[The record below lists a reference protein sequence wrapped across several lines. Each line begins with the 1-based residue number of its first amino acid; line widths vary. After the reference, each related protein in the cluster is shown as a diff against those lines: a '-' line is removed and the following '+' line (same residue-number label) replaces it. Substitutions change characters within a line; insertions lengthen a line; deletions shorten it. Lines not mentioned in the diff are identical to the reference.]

1 VCLTLSARFKYLF
14 YIDGSTSTTI
24 NQSYAYIAKR
34 QGLGDGGIREMKR
47 IAMNW
52 IEDLTEEWLMI
63 FDDCKLDDR
72 RTELPGR
79 GKGNIIYTSRLSS
92 LKEALGG
99 DCVWEVSPLT
109 EAEAIELLLKAS
121 GSSNPS
127 LEDQERAQAIVRELG
142 CLPLAIDK
150 AAVSIRDMYRSLGA
164 YLQMLR
170 REKVRLTTDSDPVD
184 ESVENMAVTAALEL
198 SCNALLGVK
207 RQRGRSG
214 HRAAVVALK
223 ILQLLSFYHHRG
235 ISVFILERAARQRR
249 DGKGDRIY
257 LISDVDKDLD
267 GLVRTTAD
275 GSWDSTNF
283 YVGLRLLWRF
293 SFVSVS
299 LYHMTISMHVLVQ
312 QWAQRR
318 IGKAYRRWCLAA
330 KILLN
335 ESIIASSKLADRQ
348 FARYQRSHLDACLA
362 TPSELL
368 DHEPYDARLQLK
380 LGWCYLQGKDFQQA
394 ETKLRRALYLHK
406 MLYGNHAWGTIETL
420 LYLAQLYHEE
430 GFLGRSE
437 LLYLEIIG
445 RLEERYRNRSD
456 FLEALEHGQTDKTR
470 AGSSEASSQGMSAGS
485 PSSRSQKLSVRLL
498 ERVAIPKRLSRRLP
512 EPPSKGKQV
521 AFDNVDSGPDPS
533 ISPPSLPEGM
543 SDVLDTLDNI
553 NNIIHWT
560 YAEYSYVLRDQGRY
574 ANGKRM
580 LLTMVERL
588 EETMDKNHP
597 ELLKHQYQ
605 ARRLTHPGDKAY
617 WEQEIDKAKALSGE
631 AREVFWNHDCIHA
644 LILGYANSLAQNKE
658 WADAYYVLLEAEALV
673 LRSYGY
679 SDYRMIEIM
688 RLQVKANIEFG
699 KFDEAARLARECARQ
714 AEATYG
720 KAHKE
725 TILAK
730 QRLVTA
736 ILHQRM
742 DFDDECRAN
751 LQDALEGALVVYGS
765 AHSTTKAIR
774 RMLERGREEKD
785 IRRREVDASTS
796 SDANTAVD
804 TDMAA
809 TETDSRIEAGPDME
823 TISNRMKETAESLVT
838 RFGPEH
844 PWGKRVK
851 SLVDGGPVKSLE
863 ESAERFRGC
872 FGAENRTIKGLEENL
887 RTREANL
894 ARLLLSSA
902 FPKTGP
908 LIITPARWEV
918 LKENAEKVIDLLGP
932 GEPLSI
938 GMKALAEGGPAK
950 NADDFLERVREA
962 FGWQRG
968 ITQDVE
974 EGIRL
979 RRRTRHPTSAI
990 VNLESVPELGEG
1002 AAGNG

>member
-1 VCLTLSARFKYLF
+1 
-14 YIDGSTSTTI
+14 
-24 NQSYAYIAKR
+24 
-34 QGLGDGGIREMKR
+34 MKR

-92 LKEALGG
+92 LKDALGG
-99 DCVWEVSPLT
+99 DCVWEVTPLT
-109 EAEAIELLLKAS
+109 EAEAIELLLRAS
-121 GSSNPS
+121 GSNSPS
-127 LEDQERAQAIVRELG
+127 LNDDERVAAQAIVRELG

-150 AAVSIRDMYRSLGA
+150 AAVSIRDIYRSLGD

-170 REKVRLTTDSDPVD
+170 REKVRLTTDSDTVD
-184 ESVENMAVTAALEL
+184 ENVENVAVTAALEL

-249 DGKGDRIY
+249 EGKGDRIF
-257 LISDVDKDLD
+257 LLSDVDKDLD

-293 SFVSVS
+293 SFLSVS
-299 LYHMTISMHVLVQ
+299 FYTMTISMHVLVR

-335 ESIIASSKLADRQ
+335 ESIIPSSKLADRQ
-348 FARYQRSHLDACLA
+348 FARYQRSHLDACFA
-362 TPSELL
+362 APSEVL
-368 DHEPYDARLQLK
+368 DHEPYEARLQLK
-380 LGWCYLQGKDFQQA
+380 LGWCYLQGKDFQKA
-394 ETKLRRALYLHK
+394 EAKLRRALYLHR
-406 MLYGNHAWGTIETL
+406 MLYGNHAWGSIEAL
-420 LYLAQLYHEE
+420 LYLAQLYHEG
-430 GFLGRSE
+430 GFLGQSE
-437 LLYLEIIG
+437 LLYLEIIE
-445 RLEERYRNRSD
+445 RLEERYRIRSD
-456 FLEALEHGQTDKTR
+456 FLEALEHGQADK
-470 AGSSEASSQGMSAGS
+470 AGADSSEASSQGTFAGS
-485 PSSRSQKLSVRLL
+485 SSSESGKLSVGLL
-498 ERVAIPKRLSRRLP
+498 KRVVIPKRLSRRSP
-512 EPPSKGKQV
+512 EPPSKGKEV
-521 AFDNVDSGPDPS
+521 AVDNGPDPS
-533 ISPPSLPEGM
+533 TSPPSLPQGM
-543 SDVLDTLDNI
+543 SDVLDTLDI
-553 NNIIHWT
+553 ITNIIHWT
-560 YAEYSYVLRDQGRY
+560 YAELSYVLRDQGRY
-574 ANGKRM
+574 LNGKRM

-588 EETMDKNHP
+588 EETMDKDNP

-605 ARRLTHPGDKAY
+605 ARRLTHPEDKDY
-617 WEQEIDKAKALSGE
+617 WEKQIDNAQALSGQ
-631 AREVFWNHDCIHA
+631 AREDFWNHDCVHA
-644 LILGYANSLAQNKE
+644 LILGYANSLAANKD
-658 WADAYYVLLEAEALV
+658 WAGASYVLHEAETLV

-679 SDYRMIEIM
+679 SDYRMIEIL
-688 RLQVKANIEFG
+688 RLKVKVNIELG

-736 ILHQRM
+736 IVHQRM

-774 RMLERGREEKD
+774 RMLDKPRKGKET
-785 IRRREVDASTS
+785 RRREVDVGTS
-796 SDANTAVD
+796 STAITAVD

-809 TETDSRIEAGPDME
+809 TGTDPTIEGGPDME
-823 TISNRMKETAESLVT
+823 ALWEKMKGTSESLAA

-844 PWGKRVK
+844 LWGNRVK
-851 SLVDGGPVKSLE
+851 ALADGGPVKSLE

-872 FGAENRTIKGLEENL
+872 FGAENRAVRGLEESL
-887 RTREANL
+887 RTRDANL
-894 ARLLLSSA
+894 ARLLLSSV

-908 LIITPARWEV
+908 LVITATRWEV
-918 LKENAEKVIDLLGP
+918 LKENAENVVNLLGP

-962 FGWQRG
+962 FGPQRG
-968 ITQDVE
+968 ISKDVE

-979 RRRTRHPTSAI
+979 RRRIRQPTSA
-990 VNLESVPELGEG
+990 VMNLESVPELGESSGG
-1002 AAGNG
+1002 AW